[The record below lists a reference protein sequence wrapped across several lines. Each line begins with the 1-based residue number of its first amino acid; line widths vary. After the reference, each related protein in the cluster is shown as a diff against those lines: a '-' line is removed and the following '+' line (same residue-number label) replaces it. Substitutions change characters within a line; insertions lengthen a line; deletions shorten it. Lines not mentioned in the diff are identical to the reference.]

1 MNKNIFL
8 KIGITGSIL
17 TAICCVTPVL
27 VIVFGAIGIG
37 AMVTYLDI
45 ILLPMLAVFLGVT
58 GYGYWRSK
66 QQ

>member
-1 MNKNIFL
+1 MKKNNFI

-27 VIVFGAIGIG
+27 VILFGVLGIG
-37 AMVTYLDI
+37 AMASYLDI
-45 ILLPMLAVFLGVT
+45 ILLPLLALFLGLA

-66 QQ
+66 PR